1 MENPQLGEWKILNL
15 VNEKQKII
23 CIYQFLIEKKSTLA
37 LLHFYFELKRVVW
50 PAYRN
55 IPYFCSRFVVSLA
68 DSIGNRV
75 RIPDSSRCCDGQ
87 SPATK
92 PLKTK
97 SFGKAAEA
105 RLQSEDLPQVAKQ
118 GFRELELGFYIYKVC
133 PTEGVIFVLGI
144 PTFFQKF

>member
-1 MENPQLGEWKILNL
+1 MAIAKA
-15 VNEKQKII
+15 K
-23 CIYQFLIEKKSTLA
+23 TL
-37 LLHFYFELKRVVW
+37 FRGDRQ
-50 PAYRN
+50 AYRN
-55 IPYFCSRFVVSLA
+55 IPYFCRRFVVSLA

-75 RIPDSSRCCDGQ
+75 RIPYSSRCCDGQ
-87 SPATK
+87 SPATV

-105 RLQSEDLPQVAKQ
+105 RPQSEDLPQVAKQ

-133 PTEGVIFVLGI
+133 PTEGVIFFLGI